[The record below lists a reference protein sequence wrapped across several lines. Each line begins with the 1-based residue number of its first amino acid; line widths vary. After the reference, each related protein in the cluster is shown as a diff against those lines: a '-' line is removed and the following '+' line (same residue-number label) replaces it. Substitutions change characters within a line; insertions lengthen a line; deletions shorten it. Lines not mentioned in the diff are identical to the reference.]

1 MKLKKIGLALG
12 GGGARG
18 YAHIGILKVLER
30 NKIPIDYISGTSM
43 GGLLAALYCGGYSV
57 AQLEDEAIKFS
68 NIRELMKLVE
78 LAPPRRGFIDHRKIR
93 LYLAE
98 LLGDVT
104 TFSHCCIPLG
114 LCAIDLQS
122 GREVH
127 LTTGELIP
135 AILSTICF
143 PGIFPP
149 VDMDGQKLI
158 DGGILNNVPVNIVK
172 NFGAEY
178 IIAVDVEPTRFLKT
192 NIKSINQNIFGGF
205 PTPGAFL
212 DFYYSELLMISK
224 ITEINLQ
231 QCKPDCLINPQIP
244 LDITELFGFFRAN
257 EIIEIG
263 EKSAQ
268 EAIPKII
275 KEITI
280 NELRDK
286 ESLKD

>member
-1 MKLKKIGLALG
+1 MKMKKIGLALG

-30 NKIPIDYISGTSM
+30 NNIQIDYISGTSM
-43 GGLLAALYCGGYSV
+43 GGLLAALYSSGYSA
-57 AQLEDEAIKFS
+57 AQLENEAIKFS
-68 NIRELMKLVE
+68 NIRELMKLLE
-78 LAPPRRGFIDHRKIR
+78 LAPPRRGFINHGKIK
-93 LYLAE
+93 LFLTE
-98 LLGDVT
+98 LLGDCT
-104 TFSHCCIPLG
+104 TFAQCSIPLG
-114 LCAIDLQS
+114 LCAVDMKS
-122 GREVH
+122 AREIH

-149 VDMDGQKLI
+149 VEMDGQKLI
-158 DGGILNNVPVNIVK
+158 DGGILNNVPVNIVN

-178 IIAVDVEPTRFLKT
+178 IIAVDVEPNGYFQTDPGNT
-192 NIKSINQNIFGGF
+192 NQKFFRGF

-212 DFYYSELLMISK
+212 DFYYSELLMISR

-244 LDITELFGFFRAN
+244 LDITELFGFFQAR

-263 EKSAQ
+263 EKAAQ

-275 KEITI
+275 EEISITI
-280 NELRDK
+280 
-286 ESLKD
+286 